1 VIHATRLLAPLLF
14 VIGGLSMYLDAATAV
29 WLFGVV
35 DPAAV
40 AWLRQLGAAVVL
52 LAWRQPGRA
61 TWRGKSVWLAAL
73 FGLVAAV
80 MNLVFYEAIDRLP
93 LGTAVALE
101 FVRSIRVAAW

>member
-1 VIHATRLLAPLLF
+1 
-14 VIGGLSMYLDAATAV
+14 
-29 WLFGVV
+29 VV

-52 LAWRQPGRA
+52 LAWRRPARA
-61 TWRGKSVWLAAL
+61 AWRGKIFWLAAL
-73 FGLVAAV
+73 FRLVTVV

-101 FVRSIRVAAW
+101 FVGPVLVVAW